1 MRFGIIQE
9 VQDSICGGS
18 FLKLPS
24 SGTVQQVTS
33 SRWIHWHPALH
44 ARDAILVDMDW
55 THHASPSRT
64 LYLQVW
70 HLQVRCPL
78 LIILESRHICS
89 RAAELSIELNASE
102 RIQLKDAQG
111 S

>member
-33 SRWIHWHPALH
+33 SRWIHWHLALH

-55 THHASPSRT
+55 THHASSVESNPDKEPQRDVLSGLDTCLTMRV
-64 LYLQVW
+64 L
-70 HLQVRCPL
+70 HGRC
-78 LIILESRHICS
+78 IC
-89 RAAELSIELNASE
+89 
-102 RIQLKDAQG
+102 KFG
-111 S
+111 TCK